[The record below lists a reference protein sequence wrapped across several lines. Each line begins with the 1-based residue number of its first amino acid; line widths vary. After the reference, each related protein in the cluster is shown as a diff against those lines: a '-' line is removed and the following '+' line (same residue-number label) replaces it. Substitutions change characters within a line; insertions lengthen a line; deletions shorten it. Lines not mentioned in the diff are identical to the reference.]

1 MQAEEMQMSG
11 MVDSLGRKNRYLLKE
26 LEEAQRSNEELYVQL
41 IKANSERVCREKER
55 GLRAIICTAY
65 PKWWP
70 LQSNLQTSVT
80 YWKRGISHKH
90 VRYLSYFTSIGWVLA
105 LWSVTRIWFHHPGCA
120 VYVCGPDGGSAQDN
134 EHGKADGKGR
144 VLLVHQLPPCFLIS
158 QNQENF
164 KAAAKLLIFR
174 LLSHRQESAC
184 NTHLPSNVLFNY
196 HHDPWS
202 MFGKKYRGKQ
212 RKPCSGWRRRWQ
224 AWERNCMSGS
234 VRSLSCTWHTR

>member
-80 YWKRGISHKH
+80 Y
-90 VRYLSYFTSIGWVLA
+90 
-105 LWSVTRIWFHHPGCA
+105 
-120 VYVCGPDGGSAQDN
+120 
-134 EHGKADGKGR
+134 
-144 VLLVHQLPPCFLIS
+144 
-158 QNQENF
+158 
-164 KAAAKLLIFR
+164 
-174 LLSHRQESAC
+174 
-184 NTHLPSNVLFNY
+184 
-196 HHDPWS
+196 
-202 MFGKKYRGKQ
+202 
-212 RKPCSGWRRRWQ
+212 
-224 AWERNCMSGS
+224 
-234 VRSLSCTWHTR
+234 